1 MSWDRGA
8 PTPVVPNSH
17 QARDARETGPLWACT
32 CGSFNAASLSHCTKC
47 GSLKPIERAL
57 RLQARAI
64 QGLGRGGGYFER
76 GDPTDRRKAEDE
88 AEDKGGF
95 DIYGRRRFAHSENTD
110 ERGEDATT
118 SDATASVATAPEGGE
133 AVDTAS
139 KNDAMS
145 HGQLQFQLQLRLQLP
160 MAADPRLTVNELRW
174 KGCETLQNS
183 RYHSLHPGH
192 GPIGNQVQGAER
204 GSRDEGPVSSSVVAF
219 REAAWTLL
227 TSSTKS
233 AS

>member
-139 KNDAMS
+139 KNDAHEPRPAS
-145 HGQLQFQLQLRLQLP
+145 VST
-160 MAADPRLTVNELRW
+160 AA
-174 KGCETLQNS
+174 
-183 RYHSLHPGH
+183 
-192 GPIGNQVQGAER
+192 
-204 GSRDEGPVSSSVVAF
+204 
-219 REAAWTLL
+219 
-227 TSSTKS
+227 S
-233 AS
+233 ASASNGCGSKADRQRAALERLRNPTKLKVSLSPPRTRAYREPSSRSRERKQRRRTGFIFSGGIS